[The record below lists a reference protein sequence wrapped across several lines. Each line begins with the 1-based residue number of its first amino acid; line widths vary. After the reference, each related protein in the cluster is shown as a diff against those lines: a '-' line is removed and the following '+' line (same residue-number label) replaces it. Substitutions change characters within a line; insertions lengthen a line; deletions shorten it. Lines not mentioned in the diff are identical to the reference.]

1 MQTPSP
7 LHLLPF
13 PKQAL
18 RQTGGARRLGK
29 GPWKQVHLGPKRWLQ
44 SAACGLLW
52 EWVTCPRDGR
62 CRPVWVRVGTAVSG
76 VLSGE
81 RTSRVTQAREGS
93 GRLQL
98 LWGQNLNQ

>member
-44 SAACGLLW
+44 SAACGLLGVGDLP
-52 EWVTCPRDGR
+52 EGRQVPAGVGARRDGGEWGA
-62 CRPVWVRVGTAVSG
+62 VWRAHFKGD
-76 VLSGE
+76 
-81 RTSRVTQAREGS
+81 TSQR
-93 GRLQL
+93 
-98 LWGQNLNQ
+98 GQW